1 MKDKYGRTIEYLRIS
16 VTDRCNLRCLHC
28 MPEEGVTLMQHAD
41 ILSYEEIAAV
51 AAEAAK
57 LGIRRIRLTGGEPL
71 VRPQLHKL
79 AGMLKEV
86 PGIETVVLTT
96 NAVLL
101 KEQLPQLIEAGLDGV
116 NISLNAMDREAYLA
130 FTGRDEFDR
139 AMEGLHAA
147 LDCPDLKVKV
157 NCVPTAGREEQLLKL
172 AQVARD
178 TRAAV
183 RFIELMPIGMGS
195 RVKGIAKEDLLR
207 LLSDRFGQPARAGSG
222 GRPSGSCRQADYQ
235 IQGPAEYYH
244 FEGFQSDIGFISAVS
259 NCFCEKCNRI
269 RLTAD
274 GKLKS
279 CLAYPAGEDVRAI
292 LRSGADP
299 QELRNAVIR
308 CIESKP
314 EHHSF
319 GSSETEEGRLMS
331 QIGG

>member
-41 ILSYEEIAAV
+41 ILSYEEIAAA

-79 AGMLKEV
+79 VGMLKAI

-101 KEQLPQLIEAGLDGV
+101 KEQLPQLIEVGLDGV

-139 AMEGLHAA
+139 AMESLHVA
-147 LDCPDLKVKV
+147 LDRPGLKVKV

-195 RVKGIAKEDLLR
+195 RVKGMAKEDLLR
-207 LLSDRFGQPARAGSG
+207 LLSDRFGQPVPAGS
-222 GRPSGSCRQADYQ
+222 DKKV
-235 IQGPAEYYH
+235 QGPAEYYRYD
-244 FEGFQSDIGFISAVS
+244 GFQSDIGFISAVS

-279 CLAYPAGEDVRAI
+279 CLAFPAGEDVRAI

>member
-41 ILSYEEIAAV
+41 ILSYEEIAVV

-79 AGMLKEV
+79 AGMLKAV
-86 PGIETVVLTT
+86 PGIETIVLTT

-147 LDCPDLKVKV
+147 LDRPGLKVKV
-157 NCVPTAGREEQLLKL
+157 NCVQAAGREEQLLKL
-172 AQVARD
+172 ASLARD

-195 RVKGIAKEDLLR
+195 RVKGIAKEDLLC
-207 LLSDRFGQPARAGSG
+207 LLSDRFGQPVPAGS
-222 GRPSGSCRQADYQ
+222 DNKV
-235 IQGPAEYYH
+235 QGPAEYYRYD
-244 FEGFQSDIGFISAVS
+244 GFRSDIGFISAVS

-279 CLAYPAGEDVRAI
+279 CLAFPAGEDVRAI